1 MPLTRPALAA
11 LALALS
17 LGALTPA
24 ASAQWAWRDASGTV
38 VYSDRPPPAS
48 VKSSQILR
56 QPGVSTTPVI
66 PGEPAAAPAPAPA
79 RAAAP
84 TQAQRE
90 LEARK
95 RQQDT
100 QASAA
105 KAAEDEATRARRAQE
120 CERARSYLRALE
132 EGQRVARATPDGGRE
147 FLDDAQRAQEVQRMR
162 ESVASVCQP

>member
-1 MPLTRPALAA
+1 MPHTHPALAA

-17 LGALTPA
+17 LAALAPA
-24 ASAQWAWRDASGTV
+24 ASAQWAWRDTNGTV

-48 VKSSQILR
+48 VKSSQIVH
-56 QPGVSTTPVI
+56 QPGVSATPVI
-66 PGEPAAAPAPAPA
+66 PGEPVATPAPAPA
-79 RAAAP
+79 RAATPSAS
-84 TQAQRE
+84 QRE

-95 RQQDT
+95 RAQET

-105 KAAEDEATRARRAQE
+105 KATEDEATRTRRAQD

-147 FLDDAQRAQEVQRMR
+147 FLDDAQRAQEVQRTR
-162 ESVASVCQP
+162 EAVTSLCQP